1 MAIEQ
6 TDFSG
11 DLGTNGQECNI
22 VKKSEETIL
31 EFSKGI
37 ADSVGKIKRKV
48 NHCTD

>member
-11 DLGTNGQECNI
+11 DLGTNRQKYNI
-22 VKKSEETIL
+22 LKKSKETIL
-31 EFSKGI
+31 EFSQGI